1 MFQASGSSGAFVTCA
16 LAPRTGKGASV
27 APRGGGYVAVKS
39 ADRARCTS
47 VAQSKKKG
55 RGGASVSSKELRIG
69 VMAPSAVVSLT
80 AAQLD
85 RFTYGILEASNQA
98 GQARATGTLTQV
110 SQNPL
115 QYEYSPQPTDR
126 LRGVQLDGTVC
137 EFVLLDIQGDL
148 SFGVTNFFQADHRFV
163 FQAGEV
169 GSSNITVSD
178 IQVNGVRTIRVTGS
192 GMFDGTLLTVDV
204 TGQGRDVSEVSYRT
218 TLTGTITGDGISVN
232 LSEGT
237 DTAAWDMGYG
247 FATKIQKVYS
257 RRINTSWTVGGKK
270 FSLRNGSIAAKF
282 KMGAPIEYL
291 DPSRWFAKGM
301 LTVNGKKAGK
311 LKLVRKSGGIGVVLS
326 AGKVS
331 LVLQSWGL

>member
-1 MFQASGSSGAFVTCA
+1 
-16 LAPRTGKGASV
+16 
-27 APRGGGYVAVKS
+27 
-39 ADRARCTS
+39 
-47 VAQSKKKG
+47 
-55 RGGASVSSKELRIG
+55 
-69 VMAPSAVVSLT
+69 MAPSAVVSLT

>member
-1 MFQASGSSGAFVTCA
+1 MH
-16 LAPRTGKGASV
+16 PRTGKSVLV
-27 APRGGGYVAVKS
+27 APRGGGYVATRS
-39 ADRARCTS
+39 ADRAPCISTARGK
-47 VAQSKKKG
+47 QKG
-55 RGGASVSSKELRIG
+55 RGVSVTEKSLRIG

-85 RFTYGILEASNQA
+85 RFSYGILEASNQT

-110 SQNPL
+110 SRNPL
-115 QYEYSPQPTDR
+115 QYQYSPQPTDR
-126 LRGVQLDGTVC
+126 LRGVQLDGTVY

-148 SFGVTNFFQADHRFV
+148 SDGVTWFFQQDHRFV
-163 FQAGEV
+163 FQASEA

-178 IQVNGVRTIRVTGS
+178 IQVDGVRTIRVTGS
-192 GMFDGTLLTVDV
+192 GMFDGTPLTVDV
-204 TGQGRDVSEVSYRT
+204 TGQGRDVSEVTYRT

-247 FATKIQKVYS
+247 YATKIQKVYS
-257 RRINTSWTVGGKK
+257 RQINTSWTVGDKK

-291 DPSRWFAKGM
+291 DPSRWFAKGT
-301 LTVNGKKAGK
+301 LTVNGKKAGQ
-311 LKLVRKSGGIGVVLS
+311 LRLVRKSGGIGVVLS